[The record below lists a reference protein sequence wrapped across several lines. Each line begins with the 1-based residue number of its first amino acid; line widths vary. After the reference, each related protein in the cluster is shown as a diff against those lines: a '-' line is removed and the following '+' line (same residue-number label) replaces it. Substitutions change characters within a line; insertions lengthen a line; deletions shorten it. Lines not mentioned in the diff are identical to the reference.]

1 MSISNLFKFLV
12 PKDRKFFP
20 LFESASENVLQAAI
34 LMNKMM
40 LISDSVQREAI
51 INEIKELEHKG
62 DDFTHT
68 IFDEL
73 NTTFITPF
81 DREDITSLTSKL
93 DDVIDYINSSCQ
105 RIKLYQP
112 REIPEAFV
120 SMSELILQASR
131 EIKIAIYELRNL
143 KEPEKIKKSCL
154 KINEIES
161 KADEVYHNALTGLF
175 QNETNAIELIK
186 KKEILQTLEK
196 ATDMAEDVSD
206 VLKTIVVK
214 SA

>member
-1 MSISNLFKFLV
+1 MSLSNIFKFLV

-34 LMNKMM
+34 QMNKMM
-40 LISDSVQREAI
+40 LLSDSVQREAI
-51 INEIKELEHKG
+51 INEIKVLEHLG
-62 DDFTHT
+62 DDLTHT

-73 NTTFITPF
+73 NSTFITPF
-81 DREDITSLTSKL
+81 DREDITALTSKL

-120 SMSELILQASR
+120 LMSELIIQASR
-131 EIKIAIYELRNL
+131 EINNAIYELRNL

-154 KINEIES
+154 RINEIEN

-175 QNETNAIELIK
+175 QNEKNAIELIK
-186 KKEILQTLEK
+186 IKEILQSLEK